1 MVVILIRG
9 GVEVSHVL
17 PVIPSDEA
25 SRNPLYKVFEVHSRD
40 GDRRRKGW
48 VLAIM
53 LVGIEGVLLALTV
66 ANFLSG
72 DLGYLPTNAA
82 LILLTL
88 GLYLLNRFG
97 FVLTAS
103 LSVVVLSGI
112 MPLLLVEESNAGVYL
127 AMVVPVLIAS
137 SMLAPWTAFMVAA
150 VMVVFALAAGIAS
163 LVVVLFLLIAVF
175 VYLFAASIDA
185 AYRHSLHH
193 SLHESLTGLP
203 NRKLLE
209 ERIRGSMGSP
219 AREGVECAVLFLDL
233 DGFKMVNDSLGHESG
248 DELLRVVGD
257 RIMAHSRPGDT
268 VARLGGDEFALLLE
282 GVQDREEATRVAERI
297 IDGISLPMTIAG
309 QTLSISSS
317 VGIAFSRGAS
327 REPRVLLRNADLAM
341 YEAKKA
347 GKGRA
352 FVYSTSLYTQTLH
365 RMELEND
372 LRAAIEVG
380 HLRLDYQPQ
389 MELDAERII
398 GFEALV
404 RWEHPERGLIPPDKF
419 IPLAE
424 ETGLIIPLGQ
434 WVLEE
439 ACAQAAIWGRD
450 GRLSRPPHVG
460 VNVSANQFRHSNI
473 VQSLELLLRSTNL
486 DPHLLQIEL
495 TESTITEN
503 FDNGLRTLQAVRD
516 LGIKIALDDFGTGYS
531 SLATIRR
538 YPFDVLKMDRQFI
551 VDVGEGDTV
560 NDFQDASI
568 LRLVSDFAHTFGM
581 EATAEGVETRAQRD
595 LLREIGCDAAQ
606 GYYYSKPVAPGRAT
620 ELLLDQQ
627 GRPGRPDGL
636 RYSS

>member
-1 MVVILIRG
+1 
-9 GVEVSHVL
+9 
-17 PVIPSDEA
+17 
-25 SRNPLYKVFEVHSRD
+25 
-40 GDRRRKGW
+40 
-48 VLAIM
+48 M

-66 ANFLSG
+66 ANLLSG
-72 DLGYLPTNAA
+72 DLRYIPTNAA

-88 GLYLLNRFG
+88 GLYLLNRSG

-103 LSVVVLSGI
+103 LSVVVLSGLV
-112 MPLLLVEESNAGVYL
+112 PLLLVEESDAGVYL

-163 LVVVLFLLIAVF
+163 LAVTLFLLIAVF
-175 VYLFAASIDA
+175 VYLFADSIDA
-185 AYRHSLHH
+185 AYRHTLHH
-193 SLHESLTGLP
+193 SLHDSLTGLP

-209 ERIRGSMGSP
+209 ERIRGAMDSP
-219 AREGVECAVLFLDL
+219 AREDLECAVLFLDL
-233 DGFKMVNDSLGHESG
+233 DGFKTVNDSLGHEFG
-248 DELLRVVGD
+248 DELLGIVGS
-257 RIMAHSRPGDT
+257 RILAQSRPEDT

-282 GVQDREEATRVAERI
+282 RLQDSEEATRVAERI
-297 IDGISLPMTIAG
+297 IYEISLPMTIAG
-309 QTLSISSS
+309 RSLAVNSS
-317 VGIAFSRGAS
+317 VGIALSGGAT

-352 FVYSTSLYTQTLH
+352 FLYSTSLYTQTLH
-365 RMELEND
+365 RLELENE
-372 LRAAIEVG
+372 LRAAIDSG

-389 MELDAERII
+389 IDLDAEQII

-404 RWEHPERGLIPPDKF
+404 RWEHPEHGVIHPEEF
-419 IPLAE
+419 ISLAE

-439 ACAQAAIWGRD
+439 ACDQAAIWGRD
-450 GRLSRPPHVG
+450 RRLSRPPHVS
-460 VNVSANQFRHSNI
+460 VNVSGNQFRQSDI
-473 VQSLELLLRSTNL
+473 AQSLELLLRTTNL
-486 DPHLLQIEL
+486 DPNLLQIEL
-495 TESTITEN
+495 TESTITED

-551 VDVGEGDTV
+551 VDVGEDDVV
-560 NDFQDASI
+560 NDSQDASI
-568 LRLVSDFAHTFGM
+568 MRLVSDFAHTFGM

-606 GYYYSKPVAPGRAT
+606 GYYYSKPVPPGRAT

-627 GRPGRPDGL
+627 SHLGPPDGL
-636 RYSS
+636 YYSP